1 MYDFSSLYNYFVGK
15 SNLYYLL
22 ITINEDE
29 IPEMRTRKKSI
40 WSLKQ
45 II

>member
-22 ITINEDE
+22 ITINDGE
-29 IPEMRTRKKSI
+29 IPKMRTRKKNI
-40 WSLKQ
+40 WSLQQ